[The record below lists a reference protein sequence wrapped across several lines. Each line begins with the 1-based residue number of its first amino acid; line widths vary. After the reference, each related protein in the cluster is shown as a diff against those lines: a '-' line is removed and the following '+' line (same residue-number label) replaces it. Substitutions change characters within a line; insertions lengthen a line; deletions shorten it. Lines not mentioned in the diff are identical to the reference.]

1 MNKIIKPGD
10 VSSSG
15 LMLNKGKLRS
25 ASTPFQQR
33 VNQAKANEVDPATMA
48 NRICLMLDKS
58 SSMSTKERAGDSRI
72 DLLKKALQN
81 FIQRCDFTNT
91 AIAIETFPESFEL
104 ALTNSSLVLSTAGFM
119 FEAGGNT
126 PMRRCVEAA
135 LGKVPMTRGVIVSDG
150 EATDWHNPHGYDDDD
165 TSDEKR
171 SSQADS
177 LLAKYKEVGIPIDC
191 VHIST
196 DSGGE
201 ALLRQIATATG
212 GLFIKF
218 TDVSAFA
225 QAFGYLAPGFRAML
239 TDGRVSASEL
249 GARDVTR

>member
-1 MNKIIKPGD
+1 
-10 VSSSG
+10 V
-15 LMLNKGKLRS
+15 RH
-25 ASTPFQQR
+25 
-33 VNQAKANEVDPATMA
+33 
-48 NRICLMLDKS
+48 
-58 SSMSTKERAGDSRI
+58 ERAGDSRI

-81 FIQRCDFTNT
+81 FIARCDFTNT

-104 ALTNSSLVLSTAGFM
+104 ALTNSQLMLSTVGFM

-126 PMRRCVEAA
+126 PMRHCVEAA

-150 EATDWHNPHGYDDDD
+150 EATDWRFHDDRAGMEVWL
-165 TSDEKR
+165 DEKLGTHP
-171 SSQADS
+171 DE
-177 LLAKYKEVGIPIDC
+177 LLAKYKEAGIPIDC

-201 ALLRQIATATG
+201 ALLRKIAETTG

-249 GARDVTR
+249 GAREVSK

>member
-15 LMLNKGKLRS
+15 LSLNKGKLRS
-25 ASTPFQQR
+25 SATPFQQR
-33 VNQAKANEVDPATMA
+33 VNAAKQNEVDPATMA

-58 SSMSTKERAGDSRI
+58 SSMSTVERAGEKRI

-81 FIQRCDFTNT
+81 FIARSDFTNT

-104 ALTNSSLVLSTAGFM
+104 ALTNSSLVLSTVGFM

-126 PMRRCVEAA
+126 PMRHCVETA

-150 EATDWHNPHGYDDDD
+150 EATDWYQN
-165 TSDEKR
+165 TSDDYPTERNKKD
-171 SSQADS
+171 A
-177 LLAKYKEVGIPIDC
+177 LLEQYKEQGIPIDC

-201 ALLRQIATATG
+201 ALLRKIAEATG

-225 QAFGYLAPGFRAML
+225 QAFGYLAPGYRAML

-249 GARDVTR
+249 GAREVSK